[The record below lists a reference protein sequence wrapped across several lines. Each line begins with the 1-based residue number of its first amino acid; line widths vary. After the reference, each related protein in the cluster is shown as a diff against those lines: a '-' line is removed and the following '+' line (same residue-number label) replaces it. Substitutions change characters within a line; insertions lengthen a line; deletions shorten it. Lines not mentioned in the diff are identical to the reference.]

1 MCSEDN
7 SSRSPDSTL
16 YCRGRVDGENRQ
28 EGGGGRTITH
38 TCEALLRGT
47 TYSERGLAEVGCIR
61 NRILP
66 YYIVDEKQYVTKSTR
81 MT

>member
-1 MCSEDN
+1 ME
-7 SSRSPDSTL
+7 RKGK
-16 YCRGRVDGENRQ
+16 RGENRQ

-61 NRILP
+61 NHILP
-66 YYIVDEKQYVTKSTR
+66 YYIVDEKQYVTKKYPDDLRDSEVGL
-81 MT
+81 